1 MTDRNGTRRRILLLS
16 PFFFPELISTG
27 KANTHLAQA
36 LAAHGEQVT
45 AICSHPLYPNWVPV
59 HSDARIPGIT
69 ILRGGA
75 WLRYPK
81 RMPLRRAIL
90 EVWFAAYAAWQGYG
104 LRRQADLV
112 VGVFPPSLFALCTH
126 ILLPRRVRR
135 VAVVHDLQGVLAG
148 QHASTLRRW
157 ITRIV
162 HAVELRAFR
171 QQDLCIFF
179 SADMARIA
187 QQSYGLDAAQVA
199 VQYPCVTIERY
210 DATHDASRL
219 QEVLPSGRRHVV
231 YAGALGLKQNSETFV
246 AWMHAAAQHF
256 PDVEFH
262 VFSGGPLFDA
272 LRTQN
277 AGLPGQRVQ
286 FHPLVEERDLPEL
299 YARSTIQ
306 IIPQAEKTEA
316 GALPSKLPN
325 LLAAGVYVLAITT
338 AESEVARLLREANTG
353 SIVERWE
360 ESLFFTR
367 LDEALRQAQAISA
380 DARQMQAQS
389 VLRRCT
395 VENMVQQIVGSGTA
409 STGERA

>member
-36 LAAHGEQVT
+36 LAARGAQVT
-45 AICSHPLYPNWVPV
+45 AICSHPLYPNWIPV
-59 HSDARIPGIT
+59 RSDARIPNMT

-75 WLRYPK
+75 WLRYSK
-81 RMPLRRAIL
+81 RMPLRRALL
-90 EVWFAAYAAWQGYG
+90 EVWFAAYAAWQCYR
-104 LRRQADLV
+104 LRRQVDLV
-112 VGVFPPSLFALCTH
+112 VGVFPPSLFALSTH
-126 ILLPRRVRR
+126 LLLPSRVRR

-148 QHASTLRRW
+148 QHESMLRRW
-157 ITRIV
+157 ITRLV

-171 QQDLCIFF
+171 QQNLCIFF

-210 DATHDASRL
+210 DATRDAGRL

-246 AWMHAAAQHF
+246 AWMHASAQHF

-272 LRTQN
+272 LRTRYE
-277 AGLPGQRVQ
+277 GLPGQRVQ

-353 SIVERWE
+353 SLVERWD

-367 LDEALRQAQAISA
+367 LDEALRQAQAVSA
-380 DARQMQAQS
+380 ETRQMQAQS

-395 VENMVQQIVGSGTA
+395 VENMVQQIVGSETA
-409 STGERA
+409 STGEKA